1 MSVSFFEIGQTLL
14 AFIGALMTL
23 WVKKD
28 ADRTRNAVRRFKFNG
43 EHILIADKN
52 CRVENA
58 ILLVQAVF
66 FFAGLWAI
74 YLAPPPF
81 PRGVD
86 ADQQRVMREI
96 AGSIII
102 VRTAMAAASFWLM
115 QLSYRNWVQL
125 RPVRARREED
135 ESQDSSSAPR
145 LLAKVAEVAAD
156 ASEHAAGVSR
166 EVADKA
172 AEEAE
177 KAKE

>member
-1 MSVSFFEIGQTLL
+1 MNVSFFEVGQTLL
-14 AFIGALMTL
+14 AFLGALMTL

-43 EHILIADKN
+43 DRILIAEKN

-86 ADQQRVMREI
+86 ADHQRVMREI

-102 VRTAMAAASFWLM
+102 VRVAMAGASFWLM

-125 RPVRARREED
+125 RPLRARREED
-135 ESQDSSSAPR
+135 DAQDSGGA
-145 LLAKVAEVAAD
+145 LLANAAGVAAD
-156 ASEHAAGVSR
+156 ASEHAAGASR

-172 AEEAE
+172 AEEA
-177 KAKE
+177 AKRSE